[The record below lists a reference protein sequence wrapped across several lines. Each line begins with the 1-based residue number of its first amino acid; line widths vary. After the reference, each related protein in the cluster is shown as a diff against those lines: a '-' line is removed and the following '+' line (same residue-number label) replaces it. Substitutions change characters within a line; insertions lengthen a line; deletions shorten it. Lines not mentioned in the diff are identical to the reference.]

1 MTLKGLWYLAHPY
14 SGDHLK
20 NFKKVNIIAA
30 KLIKQGIMI
39 YSPIS
44 HTHPIAYDGKLDPDD
59 HDLWLKLDRQFME
72 HCEGLILCDG
82 WEFSFGCRFE
92 YNYFKDRDK
101 PIHYIEKLL
110 R

>member
-72 HCEGLILCDG
+72 YCVRDGNLALDVDLNIITSKIEINQFIILK
-82 WEFSFGCRFE
+82 
-92 YNYFKDRDK
+92 NY
-101 PIHYIEKLL
+101 
-110 R
+110 